1 MSILSQN
8 MRTIRKEL
16 KCTQAAM
23 ADILKVGFRTY
34 VRYEAGER
42 DAPVSILI
50 KMARLG
56 NISLEQL
63 LTQKIDRVSITPI
76 NLETFNVNPPVVK
89 SANFRTGHITFKKP
103 SKETLITLD
112 ESEKKV
118 LSLFRKMSNEEQSRC
133 LKDIESHFKATGSS
147 SRSVRTDVVKQL
159 PQQSALMAE
168 PKTQSKKTRP
178 TRPRKRGRPGRTR
191 EDKKLLKEKIDR
203 LKKITKTAPKI
214 TVR

>member
-1 MSILSQN
+1 MSILAQN

-16 KCTQAAM
+16 KCTQSAM

-42 DAPVSILI
+42 DAPVSILV

-63 LTQKIDRVSITPI
+63 LTQKVDRFNITPVD
-76 NLETFNVNPPVVK
+76 LETFNMNPPVVK
-89 SANFRTGHITFKKP
+89 SANFRTGHIAFKKP
-103 SKETLITLD
+103 VRETLLTID

-118 LSLFRKMSNEEQSRC
+118 LSLFRKMSVEEQNRC
-133 LKDIESHFKATGSS
+133 LKNIESQFKPSATS
-147 SRSVRTDVVKQL
+147 SRSVRTDVVKTL
-159 PQQSALMAE
+159 PEAQALVEESQPMVK
-168 PKTQSKKTRP
+168 KTQIN
-178 TRPRKRGRPGRTR
+178 RPRKRGRPGRTR
-191 EDKKLLKEKIDR
+191 EDKKLLREKIDR
-203 LKKITKTAPKI
+203 LKKITKSAPKI

>member
-1 MSILSQN
+1 MSILAQN

-16 KCTQAAM
+16 KCTQSAM

-42 DAPVSILI
+42 DAPVAILI

-63 LTQKIDRVSITPI
+63 LTQKVDRFNIAPV
-76 NLETFNVNPPVVK
+76 NLETFNMTPPLVK
-89 SANFRTGHITFKKP
+89 SANFRTGHIVFKKP
-103 SKETLITLD
+103 ARETLLTLD

-118 LSLFRKMSNEEQSRC
+118 LSLFRKMSSDEQNRC
-133 LKDIESHFKATGSS
+133 LKTIESHYKPSS
-147 SRSVRTDVVKQL
+147 ALSRSVRTDVVKTL
-159 PQQSALMAE
+159 PEAQMFDEE
-168 PKTQSKKTRP
+168 PQAMTKKPRFN
-178 TRPRKRGRPGRTR
+178 RPRKRGRPGRTR
-191 EDKKLLKEKIDR
+191 EDKKLLREKIDR